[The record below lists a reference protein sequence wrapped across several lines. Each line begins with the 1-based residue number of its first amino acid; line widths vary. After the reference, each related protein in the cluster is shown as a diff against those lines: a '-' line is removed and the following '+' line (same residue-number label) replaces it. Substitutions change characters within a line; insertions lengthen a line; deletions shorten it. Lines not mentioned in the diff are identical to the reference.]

1 MKIFKVISVLLL
13 ASSATMAF
21 AQGGTKSPYSMYGI
35 GILADQ
41 SQGFNRAMS
50 GVSQGF
56 RFGNQVNVQNP
67 ASYSNVDSLS
77 FIFDIGLTLQKTS
90 YKEGA
95 NKIVA
100 NDANFEYAVAAFR
113 VIKHLGV
120 SFGIL
125 PFSNIGYDFTTA
137 VTQTG
142 MQAVED
148 KVTTNYIGSG
158 GMRQVY
164 LGAGWNPIKPISIG
178 FNMSYL
184 WGDYNKIVSATHSL
198 ATATSLY
205 RLYETK
211 LSSYKLDLGLQFVQP
226 IDKKNTLVVGGT
238 YSLGH
243 NLHNEATLLEYQTDT
258 TTYSIQDALSLPH
271 IISAGLAWHHGEK
284 WSIGADFS
292 LYKFGKLDYPEIV
305 DNAVGM
311 RRSYIMQPGLLRDR
325 QKIAI
330 GGEYVPDA
338 HGRDFLSRVHY
349 RIGGYYAT
357 PYTKLKTA
365 TGLTDGPKEMGLS
378 FGFGIP
384 IINSYTNRSLLNIS
398 GQWVRQSVSNY
409 IYENYFRINVAM
421 TFNERWF
428 AKWKVE

>member
-1 MKIFKVISVLLL
+1 
-13 ASSATMAF
+13 
-21 AQGGTKSPYSMYGI
+21 
-35 GILADQ
+35 
-41 SQGFNRAMS
+41 
-50 GVSQGF
+50 
-56 RFGNQVNVQNP
+56 
-67 ASYSNVDSLS
+67 
-77 FIFDIGLTLQKTS
+77 
-90 YKEGA
+90 
-95 NKIVA
+95 
-100 NDANFEYAVAAFR
+100 
-113 VIKHLGV
+113 
-120 SFGIL
+120 
-125 PFSNIGYDFTTA
+125 
-137 VTQTG
+137 
-142 MQAVED
+142 
-148 KVTTNYIGSG
+148 
-158 GMRQVY
+158 MRQVY

-292 LYKFGKLDYPEIV
+292 LYKFGKSDYPEIV

-338 HGRDFLSRVHY
+338 HGRDFLSRAHY

-409 IYENYFRINVAM
+409 INENYFRINVAM